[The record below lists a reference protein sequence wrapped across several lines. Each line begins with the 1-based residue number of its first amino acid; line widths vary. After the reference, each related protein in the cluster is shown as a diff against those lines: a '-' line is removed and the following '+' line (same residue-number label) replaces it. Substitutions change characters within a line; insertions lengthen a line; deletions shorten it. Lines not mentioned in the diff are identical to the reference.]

1 LHGHARA
8 DNDDGAIFGDFFL
21 EIFPGGHRRAS
32 SGNYKREFD
41 FDFKVKFRV
50 ILKSMKIS
58 GRGPVTIP
66 KEIRDRFDLGPETEV
81 EFHVVHGA
89 IFLKKARRR

>member
-1 LHGHARA
+1 
-8 DNDDGAIFGDFFL
+8 
-21 EIFPGGHRRAS
+21 
-32 SGNYKREFD
+32 
-41 FDFKVKFRV
+41 
-50 ILKSMKIS
+50 MKIS